1 MNYKAGDKVSIKATV
16 ENVSDDIVRIYAEGY
31 GERSFNLEYAPIE
44 QKTYEQGLADA
55 WELAKKIYDTT
66 HADRNKI
73 FGMDNSCNGIKN
85 VFEMFTPQEALA
97 KIEAYEKEK
106 EIKVGDEVFPFVD
119 LQDDSMKNDKKN
131 YGVVTGIYPN
141 MYQVLMKNGD
151 CCDFIKEK
159 CEKTGKHIDIEGILK
174 QIGE

>member
-1 MNYKAGDKVSIKATV
+1 MFKVGEEVLIRSKVLEVNPANLTYDCEIGIGGRRYGYEIPA
-16 ENVSDDIVRIYAEGY
+16 ECIV
-31 GERSFNLEYAPIE
+31 FTD
-44 QKTYEQGLADA
+44 KTYSDGLNDA

-85 VFEMFTPQEALA
+85 VFDMFKPEEALA

-106 EIKVGDEVFPFVD
+106 EIKVGDVVEDEEGTKALVIDEATENTCFVFTENGCVEDWYKMD
-119 LQDDSMKNDKKN
+119 LK
-131 YGVVTGIYPN
+131 
-141 MYQVLMKNGD
+141 
-151 CCDFIKEK
+151 
-159 CEKTGKHIDIEGILK
+159 KTGNKISIESLLR